1 MKIMVIGVGVIG
13 SYLYHVL
20 CKNSREVTVLARG
33 AGRRAGESACV
44 SVSHIYPA
52 VFCPVCRMKGR
63 KLCFPAFLRENISRF
78 MFQIWMAGIK
88 ATWRL
93 SCRYAMSAMRWTVI

>member
-1 MKIMVIGVGVIG
+1 MKIMFIGAGVIG

-44 SVSHIYPA
+44 SVSHIYGDG
-52 VFCPVCRMKGR
+52 CRGGG
-63 KLCFPAFLRENISRF
+63 LCN
-78 MFQIWMAGIK
+78 AGG
-88 ATWRL
+88 AWV
-93 SCRYAMSAMRWTVI
+93 SCFAGGE